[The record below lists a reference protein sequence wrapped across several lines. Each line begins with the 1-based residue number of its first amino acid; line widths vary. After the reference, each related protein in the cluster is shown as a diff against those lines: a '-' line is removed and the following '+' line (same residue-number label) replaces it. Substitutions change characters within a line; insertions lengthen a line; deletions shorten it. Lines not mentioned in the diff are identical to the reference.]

1 VIRRI
6 IPRSSGFQLIRVGA
20 HADGGYLI
28 PDDLSEIEACFSPGV
43 DNFKDFEDDLTNIY
57 GIKAFMCDYTSDAE
71 KLRTPLIPGMQFF
84 DKKWLDIIADEN
96 NNDINDWVL
105 RNSLP
110 DSDLILQMDIEGAE
124 YRNLLHASSTTIS
137 RFRIV
142 VAEFHGLENLAD
154 PRFLNGIFGPT
165 ISRIASSF
173 SCVHAHANN
182 CCGNTCYGEDLVI
195 PNVVELT
202 FLRNDR
208 LRQVHAPLVLPHPLD
223 ANNVPGNPPLPLEG
237 IWLEN
242 ADPILSEISRLK
254 LKVEWLDK
262 RSNQIPIIETKLNSC
277 SDTITHLI
285 VKGLLPEN
293 NVARGKQAKQSS
305 LSKYSTAEG
314 ARGALS
320 GIKTGGFGFHTQ
332 LEDNPWWMVDLGDI
346 FEVSDIVVFNRMDA
360 CSNRSDTLNV
370 AVSLDATLWAN
381 VYDHRGRPTFGGV
394 RPLNGRPPLVIALR
408 EIRCRFVKIEL
419 VGRTYLHL
427 DEVEIYSCNNLSH

>member
-1 VIRRI
+1 VTAKHEYSNEGRASVADIKDVIRRI
-6 IPRSSGFQLIRVGA
+6 IPRSSGLQLIRVGA

-28 PDDLSEIEACFSPGV
+28 PDDLTEIEACFSPGV

-57 GIKAFMCDYTSDAE
+57 GIKAFMCDYTSDAD
-71 KLRTPLIPGMQFF
+71 KLRTPLIPRMQFF
-84 DKKWLDIIADEN
+84 DKKWLDIIADDN

-137 RFRIV
+137 RFRILV
-142 VAEFHGLENLAD
+142 VEFHGLENLAD

-173 SCVHAHANN
+173 SSVHAHANN
-182 CCGNTCYGEDLVI
+182 CCGNTWFGEDLVI

-208 LRQVHAPLVLPHPLD
+208 LRKAHAPIVLPHPLD

-254 LKVEWLDK
+254 L
-262 RSNQIPIIETKLNSC
+262 
-277 SDTITHLI
+277 I
-285 VKGLLPEN
+285 VKGLRPEN

-314 ARGALS
+314 ARGALN

-332 LEDNPWWMVDLGDI
+332 FEDNPWWMVDLGDI
-346 FEVSDIVVFNRMDA
+346 FEISDIVVFNRIDA

-370 AVSLDATLWAN
+370 SVSLDATLWAN
-381 VYDHRGRPTFGGV
+381 VCDHRGRPTFGGV
-394 RPLNGRPPLVIALR
+394 KPLNGRPPLVIALR

-419 VGRTYLHL
+419 FGRTCLHL
-427 DEVEIYSCNNLSH
+427 DEVEIYRCNSLSH